1 MAELRQKAR
10 WETANTAK
18 HDECARLAAELAA
31 QALEPAE
38 AFLSGSA
45 EGLACELY
53 RESIYW
59 SLRSLETKRLAPGES
74 SRAAVVAT
82 PLELERLWRTLDSS
96 APGAVDP
103 ALRDRAKGYLLQTF
117 VDFAELPRDEQSRTA
132 RELGRVADALLAVTE
147 STRQQIDAVWL
158 QRTLRVGALLLVVAG
173 AVVALLFAKSRREE
187 ASDLA
192 AGRAWRTSS
201 TYGGTACRS
210 PAQTCSESPDYFF
223 HTEEQDKPWVEID
236 LGAPALVSSIR
247 IDNRKDC
254 CPDRALPL
262 LIELGTDQEQFKQVD
277 RRDEV
282 FESWRSEFEPTT
294 ARYVRVRAARRTLL
308 HLARVRVFSK

>member
-1 MAELRQKAR
+1 MAELRQQAR
-10 WETANTAK
+10 WETANTAR

-31 QALEPAE
+31 RALEPAE
-38 AFLSGSA
+38 SFLSGSA

-59 SLRSLETKRLAPGES
+59 SLRSLETKRLPPGEAS
-74 SRAAVVAT
+74 PAAAVAT
-82 PLELERLWRTLDSS
+82 PVELERLWGTLDSS

-103 ALRDRAKGYLLQTF
+103 ALRERAKGYLLQTF
-117 VDFAELPRDEQSRTA
+117 VDFAELPREEQSRTA
-132 RELGRVADALLAVTE
+132 RELRQVADALLSVTAT
-147 STRQQIDAVWL
+147 TRQQIDAVWL
-158 QRTLRVGALLLVVAG
+158 QRMLRLGGLALVAAAVLVC
-173 AVVALLFAKSRREE
+173 LSWAKTWRED

-192 AGRAWRTSS
+192 VGRAYRTSS
-201 TYGGTACRS
+201 VYGGVGCRS

-223 HTEEQDKPWVEID
+223 HTLEEDKPWVEID
-236 LGAPALVSSIR
+236 LGATELISSLR

-254 CPDRALPL
+254 CDDRAVPL
-262 LIELGTDQEQFKQVD
+262 LIEVGTDQTRFKQVD
-277 RRDEV
+277 RRDEA
-282 FESWRSEFEPTT
+282 FDSWRSEFEPVA